1 MTMKK
6 SYLFAVSCLISSSLY
21 ASPNCDQ
28 LAKIADDNGANYG
41 AKYSYTV
48 KGPKGYRSY
57 FHTAPSEQ
65 CKMKNVFIIPKDSVI
80 AYQEFKNEN
89 ELWLYVMYISNNGVD
104 TEGWVKAKDF
114 KISGRISPD

>member
-1 MTMKK
+1 MKK
-6 SYLFAVSCLISSSLY
+6 SYLFAISCLISSSLY

-41 AKYSYTV
+41 TKYSYTV

-57 FHTAPSEQ
+57 FHTAPSEK

-114 KISGRISPD
+114 KVSGRINPN